1 MAILAQELRDA
12 VLNAA
17 LLGELTERLPIDSNT
32 NDFIN
37 KIKQQKELLVA
48 TKEIS
53 KEIELEEITEN
64 IIPFEIPETWSWER
78 LGKLFYIERGASPRP
93 IASYITTDENGVNWI
108 KIGDTVPGEKYV
120 NSTKEK
126 ITLEG
131 AKKSRK
137 VKKGDFI
144 FSNSMSFGRPYILN
158 IDGYIHDG
166 WNVIHNIEVVNPD
179 NSITKFNTDYLYYVL
194 SSNLL
199 QKQIV
204 SKADGGVVKNIRSN
218 ELRNLII
225 PIPPIEEQQ
234 RIVDR
239 IEELMIK
246 IDDYEKVENKMEE
259 LKNNF
264 PMDLRDSILHAAMQG
279 KLTEQLST
287 DGNVEDLLL
296 SIEENRNKLIKSNE
310 IKLNKNSAIIKK
322 QNESFFEVS
331 NITGKKVD
339 ITDTI
344 PFEIPDTWAWIKFG
358 DLANQKMGKTP
369 QRANSTN
376 WNMDNN
382 WVSIADM
389 PPNGYLTTTKEGVS
403 DICLKEHFND
413 KKSPIGTLIMSFK
426 LTVGRVSILDIPAVH
441 NEAIISIFPYVTTDN
456 ICRDYLFKVLP
467 MLSNYGNTK
476 NAIKGKTLNST
487 SLYNL
492 LIPLPPLEEQ
502 KRIVEKLDELLP
514 KCDNL

>member
-1 MAILAQELRDA
+1 MSRLAQELRDA
-12 VLNAA
+12 VLNTA
-17 LLGELTERLPIDSNT
+17 LLGGLTKRLPTDSNT
-32 NDFIN
+32 NDFVT
-37 KIKQQKELLVA
+37 KIKEKKELLVL

-53 KEIELEEITEN
+53 KEIKLEEITEN
-64 IIPFEIPETWSWER
+64 SIPFEIPETWVWEKI
-78 LGKLFYIERGASPRP
+78 GNLFYIERGASPRP
-93 IASYITTDENGVNWI
+93 IASYITTDKNGVNWI

-166 WNVIHNIEVVNPD
+166 WNVIHNIDIVNPD
-179 NSITKFNTDYLYYVL
+179 KSITKFNADYLYYVL
-194 SSNLL
+194 SSNVL
-199 QKQIV
+199 QKQIL

-218 ELRNLII
+218 ELRNLLI
-225 PIPPIEEQQ
+225 PIPPIEEQK
-234 RIVDR
+234 RIADK
-239 IEELMIK
+239 IEELMMK
-246 IDDYEKVENKMEE
+246 IDDYEKVENKIEK
-259 LKNNF
+259 LKKNF
-264 PMDLRDSILHAAMQG
+264 PIDLRDSILQAAMQG
-279 KLTEQLST
+279 KLTEQLPT
-287 DGNVEDLLL
+287 DGNIEKLLT
-296 SIEENRNKLIKSNE
+296 SIKENRNNLIERNE
-310 IKLNKNSAIIKK
+310 IKLNKNSVTIEK
-322 QNESFFEVS
+322 NGESFFAISNVS
-331 NITGKKVD
+331 GKKID
-339 ITDTI
+339 ITEEI

-369 QRANSTN
+369 ERANSLN

-389 PPNGYLTTTKEGVS
+389 PANGYLSTTKEGVS
-403 DICLKEHFND
+403 NDCLKKYFND
-413 KKSPIGTLIMSFK
+413 KKSPAGTLIMSFK
-426 LTVGRVSILDIPAVH
+426 LTVGRVSILNIPAVH
-441 NEAIISIFPYVTTDN
+441 NEAIISIYPYVNKDN

-502 KRIVEKLDELLP
+502 KRIVEKLNKLLP
-514 KCDNL
+514 ICENL

>member
-1 MAILAQELRDA
+1 MAILAQDLRDA
-12 VLNAA
+12 VLNSA
-17 LLGELTERLPIDSNT
+17 LLGELTERLATDSNV
-32 NDFIN
+32 NDFVN
-37 KIKQQKELLVA
+37 KIKEKKALLVS

-53 KEIELEEITEN
+53 KEIELEEITESC
-64 IIPFEIPETWSWER
+64 IPSEIPETWVWEK
-78 LGKLFYIERGASPRP
+78 LGNLFYIERGASPRP
-93 IASYITTDENGVNWI
+93 IASYITTGKDGVNWI

-126 ITLEG
+126 ITPEG

-166 WNVIHNIEVVNPD
+166 WNVIHNIDVVNAD
-179 NSITKFNTDYLYYVL
+179 NSTTKFNADYLYYVL
-194 SSNLL
+194 SSNVL

-204 SKADGGVVKNIRSN
+204 SRADGGVVKNIRSN
-218 ELRNLII
+218 ELRNLLI

-234 RIVDR
+234 RIVDK
-239 IEELMIK
+239 IEELMVE
-246 IDDYEKVENKMEE
+246 IDDYEKIENKMEK
-259 LKNNF
+259 LKANF
-264 PMDLRDSILHAAMQG
+264 PIDLRDSILLSAMQG
-279 KLTEQLST
+279 KLTEQLHT
-287 DGNVEDLLL
+287 DDNIEDLIS
-296 SIEENRNKLIKSNE
+296 SIVENRNELIKSNE
-310 IKLNKNSAIIKK
+310 IKLNKNSVIIEKNEELFFAI
-322 QNESFFEVS
+322 S
-331 NITGKKVD
+331 NVTGKKVD
-339 ITDTI
+339 ITENI
-344 PFEIPDTWAWIKFG
+344 PFEIPNSWAWIKFG
-358 DLANQKMGKTP
+358 DLAIQKMGKTP
-369 QRANSTN
+369 ERANSTN

-389 PPNGYLTTTKEGVS
+389 PANDYLTTTKEGIS
-403 DICLKEHFND
+403 NDCLEKSFNG
-413 KKSPIGTLIMSFK
+413 KKSPVGTLIMSFK

-441 NEAIISIFPYVTTDN
+441 NEAIISVFPYADKDN

-467 MLSNYGNTK
+467 MLSNYGDTK

-502 KRIVEKLDELLP
+502 KRIVKKLDELLP
-514 KCDNL
+514 KCENL